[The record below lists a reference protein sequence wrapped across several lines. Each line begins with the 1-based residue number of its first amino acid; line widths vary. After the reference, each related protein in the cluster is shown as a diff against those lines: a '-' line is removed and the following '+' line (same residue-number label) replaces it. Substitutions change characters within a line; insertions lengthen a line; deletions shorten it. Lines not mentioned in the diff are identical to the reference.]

1 MKMAIRLNEFAEG
14 LDQEITILDLKPRM
28 NVGSFEHSALQ
39 PQSVSRNE
47 SQNESQYENFLNEID
62 VRVWQTRTANG
73 FGNF

>member
-28 NVGSFEHSALQ
+28 NVDSFEHSALQ
-39 PQSVSRNE
+39 PLNE
-47 SQNESQYENFLNEID
+47 SLSENFLNEID
-62 VRVWQTRTANG
+62 VRAWQTWTANG

>member
-28 NVGSFEHSALQ
+28 NVDFLEHSALQ
-39 PQSVSRNE
+39 PQSESR
-47 SQNESQYENFLNEID
+47 NESQYENFLNEID
-62 VRVWQTRTANG
+62 VRAWQTRTANG